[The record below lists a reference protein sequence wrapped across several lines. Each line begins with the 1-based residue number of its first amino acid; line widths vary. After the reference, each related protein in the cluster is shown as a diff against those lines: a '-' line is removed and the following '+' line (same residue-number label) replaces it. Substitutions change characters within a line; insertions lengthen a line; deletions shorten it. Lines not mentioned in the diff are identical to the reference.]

1 MVVTDSVEIR
11 SKMRIDEVLLKRGLV
26 DQEQLVIAQEKA
38 QGQRIDRVLVELGFV
53 SEEDVLPVLADELGM
68 QRVDLRDF
76 SIDRDLLDEFPTAAV
91 FRHTLLPLE
100 RRQGR
105 VLVATSDPFDLDGL
119 DELGSLSGHQ
129 LEAVL
134 ARRDDIVQRIKENLG
149 VGGDTIDQ
157 LVAQTS
163 SEVGEESH
171 GDFADADELTELAQ
185 TASVVRL
192 VNELLVEALQQ
203 NASDIHIEPQ
213 ERGLTIRY
221 RIDGMLWVQ
230 PVPSEIRQFYAAIVT
245 RLKIMARLNI
255 AEKRLPQDGR
265 MKLRV
270 AGREIDVRVSILP
283 AIYGEGIVLRLLDKA
298 RMVFD
303 LNDLGMPPDLAGRFR
318 QLISVPYGIVLV
330 TGPTGHG
337 KTTTLYSAI
346 NEIRDTATKII
357 TVEDPVE
364 YQTDGITQI
373 QVHTRIGLTFASG
386 LRSILRHDPD
396 VILIGE
402 IRDRETAEIAIQSAL
417 TGHLVFSTLHS
428 NDAAGAFTRLIDMG
442 IEPYLV
448 ASSVVGVLAQRLVRV
463 LCPECKQEYS
473 PQPQDIPEDY
483 PQPHPRSLWK
493 PSGCRTCRQTGFCGR
508 TGVFEL
514 LAAGIEARRL
524 VVERATSAQIR
535 EYAIGHGLATLRQ
548 CGWQKATGGVTSVDE
563 VLRITKGDL
572 IY

>member
-1 MVVTDSVEIR
+1 
-11 SKMRIDEVLLKRGLV
+11 MRIDEILLKRGLV
-26 DQEQLVIAQEKA
+26 DQEQLVLAQAKS
-38 QGQRIDRVLVELGFV
+38 QGQRIDRALVDLGLVL
-53 SEEDVLPVLADELGM
+53 EEDLLPALADELGM
-68 QRVDLRDF
+68 QYVDLRDVP
-76 SIDRDLLDEFPTAAV
+76 IDRDVLAEFPTAAV

-105 VLVATSDPFDLDGL
+105 VIVATSDPFGLDGL

-134 ARRDDIVQRIKENLG
+134 ARHDDIVQRIKENLG
-149 VGGDTIDQ
+149 VSGDTIDQ
-157 LVAQTS
+157 LVTQTQ
-163 SEVGEESH
+163 VDAGEEPH
-171 GDFADADELTELAQ
+171 TDFADADEATELAQ

-192 VNELLVEALQQ
+192 VNELLIEALQQ

-265 MKLRV
+265 IKLRI
-270 AGREIDVRVSILP
+270 AGREIDVRVSIIP
-283 AIYGEGIVLRLLDKA
+283 SIYGECIVLRLLDKT

-303 LNDLGMPPDLAGRFR
+303 LNRLGMPSELAGKFR
-318 QLISVPYGIVLV
+318 QLISIPYGIVLV

-337 KTTTLYSAI
+337 KTTTLYSALQ
-346 NEIRDTATKII
+346 EIKDTATKII

-448 ASSVVGVLAQRLVRV
+448 ASSVAGVLAQRLVRV

-473 PQPQDIPEDY
+473 PQPQDMPEDF
-483 PQPHPRSLWK
+483 PQPHPPSLWR
-493 PSGCRTCRQTGFCGR
+493 PLGCRDCRQTGFQGR

-514 LAAGIEARRL
+514 LRADIEARRL
-524 VVERATSAQIR
+524 VVERVSSARIR

-548 CGWQKATGGVTSVDE
+548 CGWQKATDGVTNVDE